1 IMPIYSI
8 YKIKYL
14 KPYKNLLADS
24 FILFV
29 GIIALSSAIYVLL

>member
-1 IMPIYSI
+1 MPIYSI

-14 KPYKNLLADS
+14 KPYKILLADS

-29 GIIALSSAIYVLL
+29 GIIALSSAIYDLL